1 MHHDIAIKKIGTD
14 EIPLIVSLA
23 DRIWP
28 ATYSE
33 ILSPDQIAYMM
44 ELFYQ
49 PASLRSQMT
58 DKGHQFIIALQE
70 NEAMAFASYSATKEA
85 GIYRLHKIYVDP
97 AMQGRGVGRQMIDYI
112 FAELISMKA
121 TTLELNVNRDNK
133 AKLFYEKLGFRVVR
147 EEDIDIGNGYLMN
160 DYVMQKSVKSMY

>member
-85 GIYRLHKIYVDP
+85 GIYRLHKIYVDT

-112 FAELISMKA
+112 FADEH
-121 TTLELNVNRDNK
+121 
-133 AKLFYEKLGFRVVR
+133 FRVKQFNRVAKR
-147 EEDIDIGNGYLMN
+147 YSDHYMLVSDMSL
-160 DYVMQKSVKSMY
+160 VK